1 MLKNIFLIIFL
12 VFILFISGQTKSDEN
27 LKSFLPKEFILQEKI
42 FGDLNKD
49 GAKDC
54 IMIIKGTDKNKIIK
68 DDEGKLIDR
77 NRRGIIILFKIQ
89 NQYELATKNYECFS
103 SENEDGGI
111 YYAPDLLFEIKKN
124 NLYISYSH
132 GRYGYWK
139 YTLRYQNSDFEII
152 GYDTEDMTNG
162 HTDSITSINFS
173 TKKKITKIN
182 QNQDPYSNDVFDTKV
197 EKILIE
203 KPLRLSE
210 IKDFDNIEMSKY

>member
-1 MLKNIFLIIFL
+1 MIYKKVIMLKNIFLIIFL

-89 NQYELATKNYECFS
+89 N
-103 SENEDGGI
+103 
-111 YYAPDLLFEIKKN
+111 KKA
-124 NLYISYSH
+124 
-132 GRYGYWK
+132 
-139 YTLRYQNSDFEII
+139 
-152 GYDTEDMTNG
+152 
-162 HTDSITSINFS
+162 
-173 TKKKITKIN
+173 
-182 QNQDPYSNDVFDTKV
+182 SN
-197 EKILIE
+197 
-203 KPLRLSE
+203 
-210 IKDFDNIEMSKY
+210 